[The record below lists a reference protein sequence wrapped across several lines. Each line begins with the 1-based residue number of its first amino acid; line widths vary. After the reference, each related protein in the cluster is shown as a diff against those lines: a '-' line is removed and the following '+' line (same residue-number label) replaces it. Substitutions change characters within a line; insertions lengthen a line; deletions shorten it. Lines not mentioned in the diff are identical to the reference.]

1 MGLPTLSLDYAD
13 LVHFTISNHML
24 LEPSKSEIVR
34 LGETMR
40 GTGLEVPMPKQLCA
54 WLAENVS
61 CIITLRDNGIRSQQQ
76 WRQLMATEI
85 LCEERCNT
93 PSDELRLWH
102 HTYSFQPQPSRVGG
116 GTR

>member
-1 MGLPTLSLDYAD
+1 
-13 LVHFTISNHML
+13 
-24 LEPSKSEIVR
+24 
-34 LGETMR
+34 
-40 GTGLEVPMPKQLCA
+40 MPKQLCA

-93 PSDELRLWH
+93 PSGELRLWH
-102 HTYSFQPQPSRVGG
+102 HTYSFQNHHHNRAELAVELVELYGVAW
-116 GTR
+116 